1 MTKYEKKTDRTFK
14 SEQHALMTATI
25 ALLKYTSEGYST
37 SSHYLPKDN
46 LDPNDFARYEVNVH
60 HAYGEELQITEYLE
74 PSRIETRD
82 YEPDG
87 YREGFRATSLIY
99 EYDY

>member
-1 MTKYEKKTDRTFK
+1 MTFNEKETERTFK

-25 ALLKYTSEGYST
+25 ALLKYTSEGYNT
-37 SSHYLPKDN
+37 SSHYLPKEKFYK
-46 LDPNDFARYEVNVH
+46 NDFARYVVNVH

-99 EYDY
+99 EYNY

>member
-1 MTKYEKKTDRTFK
+1 MTKNEKKTDRTFK

-25 ALLKYTSEGYST
+25 ALLKYTSEGYNT
-37 SSHYLPKDN
+37 NSHYLPKNKFDKE
-46 LDPNDFARYEVNVH
+46 DFARYEVNVH
-60 HAYGEELQITEYLE
+60 HAYGEDLQIAEYLE